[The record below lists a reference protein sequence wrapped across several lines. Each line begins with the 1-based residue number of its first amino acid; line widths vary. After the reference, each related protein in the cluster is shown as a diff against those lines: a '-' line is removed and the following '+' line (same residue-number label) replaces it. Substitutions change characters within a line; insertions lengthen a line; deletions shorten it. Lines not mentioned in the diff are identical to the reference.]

1 MRRRQTEPRAEI
13 SAVPI
18 PARTEGN
25 LGAIDPKVINLSS
38 RPLNAA
44 EIKLL
49 SKGLKFT
56 PTPSNS
62 NLQELSKDIKEYT
75 RKLRLAEFFHK
86 DDEDENTSESDLVR
100 NKSNFNPKKGRNSLL
115 DTVCN
120 TLQNIPLRNEK
131 INTRS
136 NLRKEEEKAVQ
147 SLTNDCSI
155 VIKEAD
161 KGGAVVIMNTEY
173 YKSKILQMLNNSEF
187 YDEISENSDKKTMRK
202 IKNLIKNHN
211 TTSCLTDKEEDFL
224 INFDFRES
232 AFYGLPKIHK
242 SKTIKEAIKIQNS
255 AYVTCNDPEDLTFR
269 PIVGGPNAP
278 TQRLSHLMDIL
289 LKPLCL
295 EVKSYVRDDLDF
307 LRHLPEN
314 VSHNAKLITMDV
326 TNLYTNITTD
336 LGVKALEYW
345 IDKYPQKI
353 NARFSKDFILEASK
367 IVLQNN
373 TFSFS
378 DKHYAQKKGTAMGT
392 KMAPTY
398 ATLTLGYLEEKMYE
412 RTTRYF
418 DQQITENI
426 KNNWKRYLDDCFII
440 WNDSDANLAAFLNIM
455 NDLDPDINF
464 TMEESLQSIPFL
476 DVLIKKDGECLSTD
490 IYYKP
495 TDTHQ
500 YLHFSS
506 CHPSHTKRS
515 IPYNLAR
522 RVCTIVS
529 DEKTRDKRLNEL
541 KKYLLE
547 QCYPSGIIED
557 GIKKATEI
565 DRETLINSSNSDN
578 PDTSILPLVTTYN
591 PRNRNITPT
600 VRHLNNLLQTDE
612 KMSKVLEKYKFI
624 N

>member
-1 MRRRQTEPRAEI
+1 MQYVNAYKELKWRQTEPRSKI
-13 SAVPI
+13 SAIPI
-18 PARTEGN
+18 PTRTEEK
-25 LGAIDPKVINLSS
+25 LGTIDPKVINLSS

-56 PTPSNS
+56 PTPSDS

-75 RKLRLAEFFHK
+75 RKLRLAEYFHN
-86 DDEDENTSESDLVR
+86 DDEDENTSEGDLVR

-120 TLQNIPLRNEK
+120 TLQNIPLNNEK
-131 INTRS
+131 NNTRN

-147 SLTNDCSI
+147 SLTNDSSI

-161 KGGAVVIMNTEY
+161 KGGAVVVMNAEF
-173 YKSKILQMLNNSEF
+173 YKTKILQMLINSEF

-211 TTSCLTDKEEDFL
+211 TTSFLTAKEEDFL
-224 INFDFRES
+224 TNFDFRES

-242 SKTIKEAIKIQNS
+242 SKIIKEAIKIQNS
-255 AYVTCNDPEDLTFR
+255 AYITCSDPEDLTFR
-269 PIVGGPNAP
+269 PIVGGPKAP

-307 LRHLPEN
+307 LKHLPEK
-314 VSHNAKLITMDV
+314 VSHDAKLVTMDV
-326 TNLYTNITTD
+326 TNLYTNITTS

-353 NARFSKDFILEASK
+353 NERFSKDFILEASK
-367 IVLQNN
+367 IVLENN
-373 TFSFS
+373 TFSFN

-398 ATLTLGYLEEKMYE
+398 ATLTLGYLEERMYE
-412 RTTRYF
+412 KTTQYF
-418 DQQITENI
+418 DQQTSENI

-440 WNDSDANLAAFLNIM
+440 WNDSDANLAVYLNII

-464 TMEESLQSIPFL
+464 TMDESLQSIPFL
-476 DVLIKKDGECLSTD
+476 DVLIAKHGE
-490 IYYKP
+490 Y
-495 TDTHQ
+495 
-500 YLHFSS
+500 
-506 CHPSHTKRS
+506 
-515 IPYNLAR
+515 
-522 RVCTIVS
+522 
-529 DEKTRDKRLNEL
+529 EKE
-541 KKYLLE
+541 
-547 QCYPSGIIED
+547 
-557 GIKKATEI
+557 IKKTFPKI
-565 DRETLINSSNSDN
+565 
-578 PDTSILPLVTTYN
+578 PDSI
-591 PRNRNITPT
+591 R
-600 VRHLNNLLQTDE
+600 
-612 KMSKVLEKYKFI
+612 
-624 N
+624 